1 MNQLDI
7 KKVAHAVTEE
17 PIEIIITREPK
28 DWFDSLLVRL
38 KIRSLKRSFF
48 VKPPSLRM
56 VYKITALF
64 MDIEIHKRDK
74 EDFNDWTNEMINSN
88 TRKMAEIVAT
98 YFHGSKS
105 PVPDSLID
113 YVMDNMTMDELDY
126 VTSLI
131 KSKIDVVPF
140 INSISSIRSLD
151 LISPS
156 LTEESLQNTG
166 EIIALGDLSEAQQST
181 SGLV

>member
-38 KIRSLKRSFF
+38 KIRSLKKSFF

-64 MDIEIHKRDK
+64 MDIQIHKR
-74 EDFNDWTNEMINSN
+74 ETVDFNDWTNEMINSN

-98 YFHGSKS
+98 YFHGCKS

-126 VTSLI
+126 VTSLM
-131 KSKIDVVPF
+131 KSQIDVVPF

-156 LTEESLQNTG
+156 LTEESLANTG
-166 EIIALGDLSEAQQST
+166 EIIALGDLSEAQPNT
-181 SGLV
+181 SALV

>member
-28 DWFDSLLVRL
+28 GWVDELLVRL

-56 VYKITALF
+56 AYKITALF
-64 MDIEIHKRDK
+64 MDIEIHERDK

-98 YFHGSKS
+98 YFHGCKS
-105 PVPDSLID
+105 
-113 YVMDNMTMDELDY
+113 
-126 VTSLI
+126 
-131 KSKIDVVPF
+131 VVP
-140 INSISSIRSLD
+140 
-151 LISPS
+151 
-156 LTEESLQNTG
+156 
-166 EIIALGDLSEAQQST
+166 EIGRASCRERGYRA
-181 SGLV
+181 